1 MNITDII
8 NKSGMSRE
16 EICQKSGVSRSM
28 LSFMENGKRQ
38 IGPDRAPILAEV
50 LGVTVNDLRPDLAKI
65 FSGGSAQTNGAAQ

>member
-1 MNITDII
+1 MNITEII

-38 IGPDRAPILAEV
+38 IGPDRAAILADV
-50 LGVTVNDLRPDLAKI
+50 LGVSVSDLRPDLAAI
-65 FSGGSAQTNGAAQ
+65 FSSAAPKTKGAAA

>member
-38 IGPDRAPILAEV
+38 IGPDRAAILADVPPEQRREALEDLFWSV
-50 LGVTVNDLRPDLAKI
+50 LTSREFLFNH
-65 FSGGSAQTNGAAQ
+65 